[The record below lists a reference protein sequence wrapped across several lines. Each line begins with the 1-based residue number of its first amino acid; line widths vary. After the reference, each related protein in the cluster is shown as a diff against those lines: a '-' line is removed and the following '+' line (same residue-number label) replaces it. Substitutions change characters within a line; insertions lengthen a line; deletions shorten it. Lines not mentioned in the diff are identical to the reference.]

1 VQTISL
7 FTASFVIL
15 GLNSFVWGIVA
26 GHRPLSDVNTTAPQ
40 AAESCQRVW
49 SQAVVGVGMISL
61 GAIAMVCNIT
71 SLFFWQRLDGL
82 REKDRRYLRTF
93 LLLVQAGAVLG
104 VIAFVGSDSFNYLHV
119 VYDGRIPLWFTALT
133 LSVTLGGLL
142 VALYVGT
149 CHYFGR
155 TAFAH
160 SRTARSRMKDRMR
173 IPTVLIVLYAV
184 FGAVAV
190 TVAGAV
196 SALALG
202 TVERNHRRLL
212 ASRRPISRRRGDHGC
227 ARDTAGETHGPRRSP
242 GGSASES

>member
-1 VQTISL
+1 
-7 FTASFVIL
+7 
-15 GLNSFVWGIVA
+15 
-26 GHRPLSDVNTTAPQ
+26 
-40 AAESCQRVW
+40 
-49 SQAVVGVGMISL
+49 M
-61 GAIAMVCNIT
+61 
-71 SLFFWQRLDGL
+71 

-190 TVAGAV
+190 TVAAQ
-196 SALALG
+196 S
-202 TVERNHRRLL
+202 
-212 ASRRPISRRRGDHGC
+212 
-227 ARDTAGETHGPRRSP
+227 
-242 GGSASES
+242 